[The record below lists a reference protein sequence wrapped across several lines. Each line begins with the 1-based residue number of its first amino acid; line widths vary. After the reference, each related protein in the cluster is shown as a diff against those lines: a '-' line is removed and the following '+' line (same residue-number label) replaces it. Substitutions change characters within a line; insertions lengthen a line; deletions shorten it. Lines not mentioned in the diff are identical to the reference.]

1 MELRQLEYFLKCAEK
16 GSLTR
21 AAEELYTTQPHVSQ
35 VIRALERELGV
46 TLFRRTGA
54 GIVLT
59 EDGER
64 IRFYAQ
70 NAVKNTALI
79 EETARDRSGTTLR
92 IAANPSSRLAFLA
105 KEYFNER
112 LTIKSQALKEEM
124 L

>member
-1 MELRQLEYFLKCAEK
+1 MELRQLTYFLKCAEM

-46 TLFRRTGA
+46 SLFRRTGA

-64 IRFYAQ
+64 IRLYAE
-70 NAVKNTALI
+70 NAVKNAALI
-79 EETARDRSGTTLR
+79 A
-92 IAANPSSRLAFLA
+92 
-105 KEYFNER
+105 
-112 LTIKSQALKEEM
+112 
-124 L
+124 